1 MNAAK
6 RLEIFRRLHE
16 DNPEPK
22 TELAYTSPFELLIAV
37 ILSAQ
42 STDVGVNKATAKL
55 YPVANTPEAIYALG
69 VEGLSEYIKTIGL
82 YNSKAKNVIETCR
95 LLVELHGSEVPQTR
109 EALKPCQGW
118 VVKLPMWCST
128 PRSGN

>member
-6 RLEIFRRLHE
+6 RLEIFRRFHE

-22 TELAYTSPFELLIAV
+22 TELAYSSPFELLIAV

-55 YPVANTPEAIYALG
+55 YPVANTPAAIYALG
-69 VEGLSEYIKTIGL
+69 VEGLSEYINCI
-82 YNSKAKNVIETCR
+82 
-95 LLVELHGSEVPQTR
+95 
-109 EALKPCQGW
+109 AL
-118 VVKLPMWCST
+118 T
-128 PRSGN
+128 

>member
-22 TELAYTSPFELLIAV
+22 TELAYSSPFELLIAV

-42 STDVGVNKATAKL
+42 STDVGVNKATLSNFLSFCNLKL
-55 YPVANTPEAIYALG
+55 AQR
-69 VEGLSEYIKTIGL
+69 
-82 YNSKAKNVIETCR
+82 C
-95 LLVELHGSEVPQTR
+95 
-109 EALKPCQGW
+109 
-118 VVKLPMWCST
+118 
-128 PRSGN
+128 